1 MSVLEQKHAIE
12 RQINDLFMN
21 VMSMSNDAFQ
31 KGASVQDLL
40 NMKNRLTEAFE
51 NAMQISI
58 QAKQFNETVERNK
71 INIGTKS
78 TLGRSLGTIKLKLS
92 SLRDIFLVYLRQ
104 NTSSLNSAQVDE
116 IHQFLNS
123 RIVTKFVGNG
133 PPVLPLVNSPVR
145 RARSPSV
152 APRYPSHR
160 SSVIPSP
167 SAAANVFIRR
177 ISHPPEH
184 APQVVSS
191 EHVIVNHRSPNK
203 QTGCFG
209 KICERVKTIGTIIKS
224 RFSRNSVH
232 PGSNVGGKRKLRRRT
247 RRTRRGR
254 HSRLH

>member
-1 MSVLEQKHAIE
+1 MSVLEQKRAIE
-12 RQINDLFMN
+12 RQINDLFRN

-123 RIVTKFVGNG
+123 RIVTKFVGNA

-160 SSVIPSP
+160 SSIITSP
-167 SAAANVFIRR
+167 SAAANVFAQLA
-177 ISHPPEH
+177 S
-184 APQVVSS
+184 QVVSP
-191 EHVIVNHRSPNK
+191 ENVIIHHESPT
-203 QTGCFG
+203 QQPQPGCFG
-209 KICERVKTIGTIIKS
+209 KMCKGVS
-224 RFSRNSVH
+224 RIFSRKRNSVH
-232 PGSNVGGKRKLRRRT
+232 PTGGKRKLRRRT
-247 RRTRRGR
+247 SSSRRTRRGR
-254 HSRLH
+254 GRRSRTHLN

>member
-1 MSVLEQKHAIE
+1 
-12 RQINDLFMN
+12 
-21 VMSMSNDAFQ
+21 MSMSNDAFQ

-123 RIVTKFVGNG
+123 RIVTKFVGNA

-177 ISHPPEH
+177 ISHPPAH
-184 APQVVSS
+184 APQVVSP
-191 EHVIVNHRSPNK
+191 ENVIINNHESPN
-203 QTGCFG
+203 GCFG
-209 KICERVKTIGTIIKS
+209 EMCAKVKRWGRSIK
-224 RFSRNSVH
+224 SRNSVH
-232 PGSNVGGKRKLRRRT
+232 PDVGGKRKLRRRT

>member
-1 MSVLEQKHAIE
+1 
-12 RQINDLFMN
+12 
-21 VMSMSNDAFQ
+21 
-31 KGASVQDLL
+31 
-40 NMKNRLTEAFE
+40 
-51 NAMQISI
+51 
-58 QAKQFNETVERNK
+58 
-71 INIGTKS
+71 
-78 TLGRSLGTIKLKLS
+78 
-92 SLRDIFLVYLRQ
+92 
-104 NTSSLNSAQVDE
+104 VDE

-123 RIVTKFVGNG
+123 RIVTKFVGNA

-177 ISHPPEH
+177 ISHPPAH

-209 KICERVKTIGTIIKS
+209 EMCAKVKRWGRSIKS

-232 PGSNVGGKRKLRRRT
+232 PDVGGKRKLRRRT